1 MDMVSYLLGLYSV
14 IFASGIGIALL
25 ISVVIGVVCG
35 LAPLICGIIE
45 KKWGLG
51 IGGFFACVVL
61 SLLGLWI
68 PTAVFFIFLIYKDRI
83 FKSKESKAGSEA
95 AAVEE

>member
-1 MDMVSYLLGLYSV
+1 MDMVSY
-14 IFASGIGIALL
+14 
-25 ISVVIGVVCG
+25 
-35 LAPLICGIIE
+35 
-45 KKWGLG
+45 
-51 IGGFFACVVL
+51 
-61 SLLGLWI
+61 LLGLWI